1 MLLSNGEHK
10 ENYKYSK
17 TRVRVEHVFG
27 ILTSQMNNALN
38 LTSIG
43 IERIK
48 STIGLMNL
56 TYNLVRYEQMARL
69 NNVKKLFYKEL
80 LKKQGI

>member
-1 MLLSNGEHK
+1 M
-10 ENYKYSK
+10 
-17 TRVRVEHVFG
+17 RVEHVFG